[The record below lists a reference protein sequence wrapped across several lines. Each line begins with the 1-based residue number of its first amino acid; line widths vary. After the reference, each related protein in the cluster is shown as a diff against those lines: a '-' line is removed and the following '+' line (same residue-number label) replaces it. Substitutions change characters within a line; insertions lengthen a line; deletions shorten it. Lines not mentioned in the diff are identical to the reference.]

1 MNIVV
6 TGASRGIGFA
16 LAKEFAKDPGNKVF
30 AIARNAEKLNLLAS
44 DINQSDHFY
53 ILPFDLL
60 SSGYN
65 DRLIPAIK
73 AKLGKVDILINNAG
87 SLLHKKYQ
95 DISDDDFDTV
105 FGMNVKSPFRL
116 IRDLLPLFNKQ
127 AHIVNISSMGGV
139 QGSVKFPGLSLYSA
153 SKGALSI
160 LTECLALELAEYQIK
175 VNALAIGAVQTEM
188 LAEAFPGYQ
197 APLSPDQMAEFIS
210 EFALNGHQ
218 YFNGKILPV
227 SLSTP

>member
-1 MNIVV
+1 MNVV
-6 TGASRGIGFA
+6 LTGASRGIGYA
-16 LAKEFAKDPGNKVF
+16 LAKEFAKETGTNVF
-30 AIARNAEKLNLLAS
+30 AIARNDEKLKRLANEINS
-44 DINQSDHFY
+44 DYFH
-53 ILPFDLL
+53 ILPFDLQ
-60 SSGYN
+60 SANYN
-65 DRLIPAIK
+65 EELIPAIK

-87 SLLHKKYQ
+87 ALLHKTF
-95 DISDDDFDTV
+95 DNISDEDFDAI

-160 LTECLALELAEYQIK
+160 LTECLAFELSDYQIK

-197 APLSPDQMAEFIS
+197 APLQPDQMAEFIKD
-210 EFALNGHQ
+210 FAMNGHH